1 MVFNIYIYIYICKKV
16 FKIYINYSLL
26 ELQFLCGRLLNR
38 EDSNGC
44 CSTGIQCWL
53 HGLKNVI
60 IEKSGGNGVE
70 MPLDQDTLF
79 DELDKEKEIHFKL
92 LW

>member
-1 MVFNIYIYIYICKKV
+1 MVFNIYIYICKKV
-16 FKIYINYSLL
+16 FKIYINNSLL
-26 ELQFLCGRLLNR
+26 ELQFLCGRLLHR
-38 EDSNGC
+38 EDSNCC